1 MYSMGFMTVEELEKV
16 IDLYAQGKLD
26 VLVDKTYPFELEAI
40 KKLTLI
46 SKQAEI
52 LAKDHC
58 L

>member
-26 VLVDKTYPFELEAI
+26 VLVDKTYPFELEAS
-40 KKLTLI
+40 KLTLI